1 MQELEREYAE
11 RAAMLQGQLE
21 HKEMLAAKARE
32 AASPRAGA
40 SIARQSTSKLLE
52 DLALT
57 PVPPLASIAESA
69 SLGAGAAGGDAA
81 VAPGDGAV
89 GGELAAG
96 AQPSARGRAKAIEQA
111 KAAAEKKKLESAK
124 GAGMSAEG
132 VKALREA
139 EKKNRQLEASAQ
151 KLQAKVAQLEQKV
164 AQSDDKISSLKAGA
178 GAGAAAAAGGAAA
191 KGGNPAKMS
200 KELENAKKREDKYK
214 AELEATAAKL
224 AELEKAQK
232 KSAKELQTAAES
244 AKALEAATQALAEA
258 KKLQAEAEAKAA
270 EADKAYA
277 EVEAS
282 YKKEMQ
288 LRKKYYNQ
296 IEDMKGKIRV
306 YARCRPFAAYEKER
320 QCKLCLHF
328 KDDMS
333 CAVDIGNRADGRP
346 KDRPEFTFDE
356 IFRMDSSQQQIFDG
370 VSHLVQSAVD
380 GYNVCIF
387 AYGQTGSGKTFT
399 MYGKRDD
406 PDLQGIAPR
415 AMRELFDIIAQEKDA
430 DISVS
435 CYMLE
440 LYNDQLVDLLAD
452 KNAPKEKLDVK
463 LDKRGVVVVSG
474 ASVRGPCRT
483 FEELYKWNERGMA
496 QRHVASTAMNAES
509 SRSHLVFSV
518 LVQSKNKTTG
528 AVALGKLTLVDLAGS
543 ERQSKT
549 QATGDR
555 LKEAK
560 SINMSL
566 SALGDVI
573 SALST
578 GEKFVPYRNN
588 LLTKLLQDGLGGN
601 AKTLMFVNISPADY
615 NMEETVTSLQYAQ
628 RVKLITNEASKAAES
643 AEIQKLKA
651 IITDLKKGK
660 DVDIDAELGTPR
672 AAHDKRAGARVD
684 VSGGAPEL
692 HEEEAPGSDVDDD
705 AWMEGPAFERN
716 NREIMAQQAGAE
728 QAVDAGDI

>member
-1 MQELEREYAE
+1 MATGWGDG
-11 RAAMLQGQLE
+11 RAVLRPGGL
-21 HKEMLAAKARE
+21 
-32 AASPRAGA
+32 
-40 SIARQSTSKLLE
+40 
-52 DLALT
+52 
-57 PVPPLASIAESA
+57 
-69 SLGAGAAGGDAA
+69 GGDAA

-178 GAGAAAAAGGAAA
+178 AAGGGGGAAA